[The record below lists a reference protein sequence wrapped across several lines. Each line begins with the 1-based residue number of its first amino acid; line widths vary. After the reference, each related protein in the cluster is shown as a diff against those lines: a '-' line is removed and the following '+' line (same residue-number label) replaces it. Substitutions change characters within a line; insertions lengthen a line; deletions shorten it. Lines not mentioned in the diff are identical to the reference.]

1 MGGDL
6 VLLFLSLS
14 EQLFT
19 KEVTNE
25 GNRDTSNTVSYR
37 ESTELAEFLH
47 SVKKLEEET
56 WYRNL
61 GLLVFALAILI
72 AADLLYNF
80 PSAPIAA
87 GAAKSIGFGLLRYHI
102 LIFKLHITWYILIG
116 CILFLHTIIYIN
128 FTIQTRPRHSQSAET
143 ASKLRT
149 WKVILNIF
157 GYIVI
162 IILLAG
168 NMCHNIL
175 FRLYIFWSRQ

>member
-1 MGGDL
+1 MGGGL

-56 WYRNL
+56 WYLNL

-72 AADLLYNF
+72 ATDLLYNF

-87 GAAKSIGFGLLRYHI
+87 GAAKPIGFG
-102 LIFKLHITWYILIG
+102 
-116 CILFLHTIIYIN
+116 
-128 FTIQTRPRHSQSAET
+128 
-143 ASKLRT
+143 
-149 WKVILNIF
+149 
-157 GYIVI
+157 
-162 IILLAG
+162 
-168 NMCHNIL
+168 
-175 FRLYIFWSRQ
+175 

>member
-47 SVKKLEEET
+47 SVKKLEET
-56 WYRNL
+56 WYLNL

-87 GAAKSIGFGLLRYHI
+87 G
-102 LIFKLHITWYILIG
+102 G
-116 CILFLHTIIYIN
+116 CQIN
-128 FTIQTRPRHSQSAET
+128 W
-143 ASKLRT
+143 L
-149 WKVILNIF
+149 W
-157 GYIVI
+157 
-162 IILLAG
+162 LA
-168 NMCHNIL
+168 
-175 FRLYIFWSRQ
+175 